1 MIFNIITRLIIINIA
16 PIAELFCNWP
26 LICNCLLL
34 KVCVC
39 LVRLTSNRMFGSG
52 DFWDKSSSWFLKIL
66 KLPSFHSSNFK
77 FFKNA
82 LGQFIQNCPPKHV
95 ITCTKLTARATRIFS
110 LSVLWHVYCN
120 LWLHSAYE
128 FSVFINLYLLGTV
141 SNHLTGKTWSIN

>member
-16 PIAELFCNWP
+16 PITELFCNWP

-34 KVCVC
+34 KVCVR

-95 ITCTKLTARATRIFS
+95 ITSTTLLKMLSGTNNDCYLIFHDFVKRHSKCVTSKWYQYVPPYWKWRKRIQPTTF
-110 LSVLWHVYCN
+110 
-120 LWLHSAYE
+120 
-128 FSVFINLYLLGTV
+128 F
-141 SNHLTGKTWSIN
+141 